1 MHSDP
6 IAEEVA
12 AGLQVHFE
20 GFYSRPYLCPAGVPT
35 IGFGFTHY
43 PDGTPVTLADP
54 PLTKARALEML
65 DWFNR
70 NVYIRGTRALCPALA
85 GRELGAI
92 SDFSFNCG
100 LKNLRTSTLRRK
112 INAGALDQVPA
123 QLRRWTRGG
132 GKVLRGL
139 VLRREAEA
147 AYFNGH
153 RSETAPE

>member
-1 MHSDP
+1 MDTL
-6 IAEEVA
+6 AEEVA

-20 GFYSRPYLCPAGVPT
+20 GFYSHPYLCPAGVPT
-35 IGFGFTHY
+35 IGFGFTYY
-43 PDGTPVTLADP
+43 PNGAPVTLADP

-92 SDFSFNCG
+92 SDFGFNLG
-100 LKNLRTSTLRRK
+100 LGKLKTSTLRRR
-112 INAGALDQVPA
+112 INSGDWSAVPTE
-123 QLRRWTRGG
+123 LRKWTRGG
-132 GKVLRGL
+132 GRVLKGL

-147 AYFNGH
+147 ACFNGY
-153 RSETAPE
+153 RSEAETE